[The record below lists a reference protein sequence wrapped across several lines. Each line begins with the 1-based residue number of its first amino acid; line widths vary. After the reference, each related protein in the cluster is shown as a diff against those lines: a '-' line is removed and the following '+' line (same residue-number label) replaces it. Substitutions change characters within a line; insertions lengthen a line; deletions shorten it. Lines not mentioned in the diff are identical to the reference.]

1 MKKLLHFVS
10 ENILF
15 LLTLFFLIF
24 IPLYPKIPLL
34 DIKHTWVYIRV
45 EDFLVALAWA
55 AFFIQLARKK
65 ATLKTPLSVPIVVF
79 WLIGGIATLHAV
91 LFIFP
96 HLSGVFPNL
105 AFLNWLRRVEYLSLF
120 FLAFSGMRK
129 KNFVT
134 PVVVTIALTM
144 IAVFLY
150 GLGQRFLGFPAFM
163 TMNEEFAKGIP
174 LRLSPND
181 RIPSTFA
188 GHYDLAAYLTF
199 LIPVMG
205 SMIFAYKKWYA
216 KIFFFLTGV
225 ASLILLLMT
234 ASRTSYAMYILS
246 ITLMLI
252 LQKQKKWIIPVII
265 LSIVLME
272 SFQGISQRFAG
283 TFQQVNLVVDSRT
296 GKAIGVASQ
305 VDNNNIVI
313 EDKQSTGENLP
324 QGSSYI
330 NIPNSTGKQVQSQ
343 ITYKKLQTGSN
354 QPEIISKTGTVIVKK
369 AFAYDVSFTTRFQGE
384 WPRAL
389 NAFKRNILFGSGYS
403 SISLATDNDYL
414 RMLGETGLLGF
425 FSFLGI
431 FLITTIYILQIVP
444 DVPDRRT
451 RSLAYGFLA
460 GLLGLSLNAVL
471 IDVFTASKV
480 AFVLWSVVGVVLGSL
495 KLYQTKPVHVLAQLR
510 RVLLSPVA
518 IMLYLFVGGLL
529 IFASGLNNYFVGDD
543 FTWLRWAAD
552 CKLLT
557 GSSSHCLSPVATI
570 LRYFTDSAGFF
581 YRPGT
586 KAYFYLMYPFFE
598 LFPAPYHLV
607 SLLLHITAS
616 ILVFFIGRKLLKS
629 NAFGFVAAFLFLV
642 LSTHGEAIY
651 WASVT
656 GHLVASCLL
665 LFALLCYM
673 YWRDG
678 KHWILAV
685 FAWLAIL
692 VATFFHEFGIVG
704 PLLLIAYD
712 IYQDPRALIKKWQQK
727 WYYLV
732 FFIPDVIYAIMR
744 ISAHSVMFQ
753 GDYSYNLAKLPF
765 NVVGNT
771 VGYLMLS
778 LIGPQ
783 SLSWYESLRTSLAH
797 NLIFASGLG
806 LLLLAVIVGLIVAL
820 RRVASKKTLAMVL
833 FVVAFFIIALLPFLG
848 LGNITT
854 RYAYLP
860 SVGVVFLLAYLLQ
873 RFVGRVPGNVWVKT
887 AIVVVLVGFF
897 GYFQLQTLEKVDSDW
912 QHAGEITNSTVVS
925 INYAYVQQ
933 ESNLPKNP
941 VFTFVNVP
949 IKYGEAWVFPVGL
962 PDALWFSF
970 QNVPLQVKETT
981 SEQDAINQAKKS
993 HNIHVFKYMPDGS
1006 LAEVNIPTPTPTQP
1020 VSKKT
1025 VSPTN
1030 HAR

>member
-1 MKKLLHFVS
+1 MKKIFHFAS

-15 LLTLFFLIF
+15 LLTLFFLVF

-45 EDFLVALAWA
+45 EDFCVALAWG
-55 AFFIQLARKK
+55 AFFIQLLRKK
-65 ATLKTPLSVPIVVF
+65 ATLKTPLSIPIAVF

-105 AFLNWLRRVEYLSLF
+105 ALLNWLRRVEYLSLF

-134 PVVVTIALTM
+134 PVVITIALTM

-150 GLGQRFLGFPAFM
+150 GLGQRFLGFPAFL

-188 GHYDLAAYLTF
+188 GHYDLAAWLTF

-205 SMIFAYKKWYA
+205 SMIFAYRKWYA
-216 KIFFFLTGV
+216 KIFFFLTAV

-234 ASRTSYAMYILS
+234 ASRTSYAMYILA

-296 GKAIGVASQ
+296 GKAIGVASNES
-305 VDNNNIVI
+305 DNNKIVI
-313 EDKQSTGENLP
+313 QDKQSTGENLP
-324 QGSSYI
+324 EGSSYI
-330 NIPNSTGKQVQSQ
+330 NFPNNTGKQVQSQ
-343 ITYKKLQTGSN
+343 IVYKQLQTGSN
-354 QPEIISKTGTVIVKK
+354 QPEIISKTGSVIVKK

-384 WPRAL
+384 WPRAID
-389 NAFKRNILFGSGYS
+389 AFKRNILLGSGYS

-431 FLITTIYILQIVP
+431 FLITTIYIWQVIPQVT
-444 DVPDRRT
+444 DKKT

-471 IDVFTASKV
+471 IDVFVASKV
-480 AFVLWSVVGVVLGSL
+480 AFVLWAVVGVVLGSV
-495 KLYQTKPVHVLAQLR
+495 KLYQEKPVHILAQLR
-510 RVLLSPVA
+510 RILLSPLA
-518 IMLYLFVGGLL
+518 LMLYLFVGGFL
-529 IFASGLNNYFVGDD
+529 IFASGLGNYFVGDD

-552 CKLLT
+552 CKILS
-557 GSSSHCLSPVATI
+557 GSATHCLSPVETLI
-570 LRYFTDSAGFF
+570 RYFTDSAGFF

-586 KAYFYLMYPFFE
+586 KAYFYLMYPIFE
-598 LFPAPYHLV
+598 LFPTPYHLV
-607 SLLLHITAS
+607 SLLLHIAS
-616 ILVFFIGRKLLKS
+616 TMLVFLIGRKLLKS
-629 NAFGFVAAFLFLV
+629 NVFGFVAAVLFLV
-642 LSTHGEAIY
+642 LSTHGEAVY

-656 GHLVASCLL
+656 GHLIATALI
-665 LFALLCYM
+665 LFALYCYM
-673 YWRDG
+673 YWREG

-685 FAWLAIL
+685 LAWVSVLA
-692 VATFFHEFGIVG
+692 ATFFHEFGIVG
-704 PLLLIAYD
+704 PLMLIAYD
-712 IYQDPRALIKKWQQK
+712 IYQNPRALVKHWMRK

-732 FFIPDVIYAIMR
+732 FFIPDAIYAYMR
-744 ISAHSVMFQ
+744 INAHSLLFH

-765 NVVGNT
+765 NVIGNII
-771 VGYLMLS
+771 GYLMVTLV
-778 LIGPQ
+778 GPQ
-783 SLSWYESLRTSLAH
+783 SLPWYEAVRTTLAH
-797 NLIFASGLG
+797 NLAMAGIVTLVVLVLVIFFAV
-806 LLLLAVIVGLIVAL
+806 LLL
-820 RRVASKKTLAMVL
+820 RRATKGTISLVLFTLAF
-833 FVVAFFIIALLPFLG
+833 FVIALLPFLG

-860 SVGVVFLLAYLLQ
+860 SVGIVFLLAFLLQ
-873 RFVGRVPGNVWVKT
+873 QAVVRIKT
-887 AIVVVLVGFF
+887 TEWLKAGIVIIVVGLY
-897 GYFQLQTLEKVDSDW
+897 GYFQVTTLEKIAADW
-912 QHAGEITNSTVVS
+912 KHAGEITNNTIVG

-933 ESNLPKNP
+933 GETLPKHP
-941 VFTFVNVP
+941 VFIFVNVP
-949 IKYGEAWVFPVGL
+949 IRYGEAWVFPVGL
-962 PDALWFSF
+962 PDAMWFSF
-970 QNVPLQVKETT
+970 QNVPLQVKIVN
-981 SEQDAINQAKKS
+981 SEEDAVNQAKKS
-993 HNIHVFKYMPDGS
+993 TDVRVFKYMPDGS
-1006 LAEVNIPTPTPTQP
+1006 LAEVNLPSP
-1020 VSKKT
+1020 KKT
-1025 VSPTN
+1025 PQQSSTGPSAN
-1030 HAR
+1030 AK